1 MNEPVRWGN
10 ARGVPAAGPP
20 GAAAPVPAPA
30 PAGGAVGAAHQALLN
45 VQGPS
50 GFQPYIRPKYF
61 HLRVC
66 ESVFISRML
75 PIMIN
80 AHHFITSVVVDFVEH
95 QQYKERVVVRNSLL
109 STLLLYEA
117 SIY

>member
-20 GAAAPVPAPA
+20 GAAAAAPAPA
-30 PAGGAVGAAHQALLN
+30 PAGGAVGEAHQALLN

-66 ESVFISRML
+66 VLRSIVYVIIITVSYVGKLQSSYPKLFSASFMISSGVMNTL
-75 PIMIN
+75 PMR
-80 AHHFITSVVVDFVEH
+80 SC
-95 QQYKERVVVRNSLL
+95 
-109 STLLLYEA
+109 
-117 SIY
+117 